1 MGAVLGMDSVTTGKQ
16 LVISD
21 AKDWTVLPRARIL
34 LSTIPFVPEEVP
46 FMREVPWE
54 DGRRPRY
61 LDSNLE
67 PMMRAQGPRTTLE

>member
-1 MGAVLGMDSVTTGKQ
+1 MHVLCENAGTTIGMFRTTMGAALGMDSVTTGKQ

-34 LSTIPFVPEEVP
+34 LSTTTFVPEEVP

-54 DGRRPRY
+54 D
-61 LDSNLE
+61 
-67 PMMRAQGPRTTLE
+67 